1 MGGAGAAYR
10 PCVGG
15 TRHALPRLRHRGV
28 VPLPYFIYKLRPPR
42 PPEMAGWFSA
52 YREARTAVREM
63 RRALESDD
71 PATVRMVFAAGE
83 AQAERLLT
91 ERREPRPLGEDA

>member
-1 MGGAGAAYR
+1 M
-10 PCVGG
+10 
-15 TRHALPRLRHRGV
+15 
-28 VPLPYFIYKLRPPR
+28 PYFIYRLRPPL
-42 PPEMAGWFSA
+42 PPEKAGSFAA

-63 RRALESDD
+63 RRALARND

-83 AQAERLLT
+83 AQAERLLS

>member
-1 MGGAGAAYR
+1 MPYF
-10 PCVGG
+10 VF
-15 TRHALPRLRHRGV
+15 RLRRPRSPEPAGV
-28 VPLPYFIYKLRPPR
+28 F
-42 PPEMAGWFSA
+42 AS
-52 YREARTAVREM
+52 YREARSAVREM
-63 RRALESDD
+63 RRALDRDD

>member
-1 MGGAGAAYR
+1 MPYL
-10 PCVGG
+10 VY
-15 TRHALPRLRHRGV
+15 RLRS
-28 VPLPYFIYKLRPPR
+28 PR
-42 PPEMAGWFSA
+42 PPEKAGVFET

-63 RRALESDD
+63 RRALDRDD